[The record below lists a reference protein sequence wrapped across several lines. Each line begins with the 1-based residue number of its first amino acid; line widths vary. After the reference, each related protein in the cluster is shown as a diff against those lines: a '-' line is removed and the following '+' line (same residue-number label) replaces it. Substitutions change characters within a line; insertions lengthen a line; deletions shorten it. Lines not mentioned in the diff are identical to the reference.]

1 MKSQCW
7 SAIREAVCLL
17 FENIRK
23 YAEYLD
29 SQNKSMKLRHSQLE
43 STSDVDVFCILNA
56 STASP
61 GSNHY
66 NVLHI

>member
-17 FENIRK
+17 SENIRK

-43 STSDVDVFCILNA
+43 STSDVDVFV
-56 STASP
+56 S
-61 GSNHY
+61 
-66 NVLHI
+66 